1 MTRSDSDRHGE
12 HRSEGEAAFDALLA
26 RAVDMPTDEAALA
39 ARIAAR
45 IADRRAPGRRPGP
58 GSSGPRL
65 TPRSPGR
72 WLLRLRS
79 ANGGAGWLTGRSD
92 ALLAL
97 TLALGSGNAILTF
110 AAAPAGGV

>member
-39 ARIAAR
+39 ARVAAR
-45 IADRRAPGRRPGP
+45 IAAEGSRPAPGARIVGTALDATLAWSLALAL
-58 GSSGPRL
+58 GY
-65 TPRSPGR
+65 
-72 WLLRLRS
+72 
-79 ANGGAGWLTGRSD
+79 GGAGGLTGRSD

-97 TLALGSGNAILTF
+97 TSSRSG
-110 AAAPAGGV
+110 PATRS